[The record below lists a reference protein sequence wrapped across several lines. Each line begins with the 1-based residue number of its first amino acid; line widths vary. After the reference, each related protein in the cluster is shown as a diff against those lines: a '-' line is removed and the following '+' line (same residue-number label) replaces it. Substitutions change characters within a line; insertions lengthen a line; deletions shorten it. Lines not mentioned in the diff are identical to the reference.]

1 MAFTEL
7 EIKDYYNTDQD
18 YIPKDFY
25 GLVLPHTDLYKRAAG
40 FFSSSAFVVL
50 GRGLKAFYLHG
61 GTMQLL
67 VSPLFSKEDY
77 DAIELGYRAQEDIE
91 AQKILEMFD
100 IENIQEDEGTN
111 ILAWLLYEKRLEI
124 RVVSRKDKSDRAIFH
139 DKFSVLIDEEKNR
152 ISYRGSMNESETA
165 LVDNYE
171 SIEVDCSW
179 KPDGYK
185 RTVQRES
192 QFDEI
197 WNSNARKWAT
207 KTIPQAVIE
216 KIIKIRKPNRPGES
230 NSITAEGRHLGKSAD
245 PSIMSLPTPKRPDW
259 IEERQYQKEAIAAW
273 LKNKACGIFQM
284 ATGTGKT
291 KTSLMAITRVLDLY
305 YAKNAKCGL
314 ILVVPYVVLLEQWL
328 DDLKDFSISAIA
340 CYESKNKWFDILK
353 TSIDLFNQSIRDR
366 FFVITTNRTFSS
378 KEFQECINS
387 INGAYIFCVDEMHH
401 LTSDT
406 MLSQLPQNAMYR
418 LGLSATLMT
427 KYSSEKMDLLKAY
440 FGDVVYEYSMERAI
454 KEKKLTKYYYYPIYI
469 DLTDEEKAEYYE
481 ISRKIS
487 KAVAIS
493 GGEIDDEDNTNLQAL
508 LSQRARI
515 VSSAENKLLKLREIA
530 GSFKDKTNMIVYCGD
545 KIEADQKYIDKVYDI
560 VNNEIGII
568 SARFTAGEN
577 KKQRE
582 DILSMFRQRTIQA
595 LIAIRCLDEGVDIPQ
610 LETAIIMS
618 SGTNPKEFIQRRGR
632 ILRPDPNNKNKIAV
646 LYDFIVVPTLS
657 LTDIDTLTLEERQM
671 EMKIISREYERVEEF
686 ANLAING
693 LEVKNEFLNIWS
705 KYVGGNV
712 DNA

>member
-7 EIKDYYNTDQD
+7 DIKDYYNTDSD

-25 GLVLPHTDLYKRAAG
+25 GLVLPHTCLYKRAAG

-50 GRGLKAFYLHG
+50 GRGLKDFYLHD

-77 DAIELGYRAQEDIE
+77 EAIELGYKAQEDVE
-91 AQKILEMFD
+91 AQKIVEMFD
-100 IENIQEDEGTN
+100 LDNIQNDEGTN
-111 ILAWLLYEKRLEI
+111 ILAWLLYEKRLDI
-124 RVVSRKDKSDRAIFH
+124 RVVSRKDKSNRAIFH
-139 DKFSVLIDEEKNR
+139 DKFSVLIDEDKNR
-152 ISYRGSMNESETA
+152 ISFRGSMNESETA
-165 LVDNYE
+165 LVDNFE

-179 KPDGYK
+179 KSDGFK

-192 QFDEI
+192 QFDSI
-197 WNSNARKWAT
+197 WSSNAHNWAT
-207 KTIPQAVIE
+207 KTIPQAVID
-216 KIIKIRKPNRPGES
+216 KIIRIRKPTRPGES
-230 NSITAEGRHLGKSAD
+230 DSTIIEGGYLAERVD
-245 PSIMSLPTPKRPDW
+245 PAALSLPTPRKPDW
-259 IEERQYQKEAIAAW
+259 IEERQYQKDAIAAW

-305 YAKNAKCGL
+305 YSKNAKCGL
-314 ILVVPYVVLLEQWL
+314 VLVVPYVVLLEQWL
-328 DDLKDFSISAIA
+328 DDLNDFSISAIA
-340 CYESKNKWFDILK
+340 CYESKNKWYDTLK
-353 TSIDLFNQSIRDR
+353 SSIDLFNKNTRDR

-378 KEFQECINS
+378 IEFQNCIKA
-387 INGAYIFCVDEMHH
+387 IDGTFIFCADEMHH
-401 LTSDT
+401 LTSDVL
-406 MLSQLPQNAMYR
+406 LSSLPANATFR

-427 KYSSEKMDLLKAY
+427 KYSNEKMDLLKSY
-440 FGDVVYEYSMERAI
+440 FGGVVYEYTMERAI
-454 KEKKLTKYYYYPIYI
+454 QDGKLTKYYYHPIYI
-469 DLTDEEKAEYYE
+469 DLTEEEKNDYYE
-481 ISRKIS
+481 VSRKIS
-487 KAVAIS
+487 KAVAIA
-493 GGEIDDEDNTNLQAL
+493 GGELEDEDNTNLQAL

-515 VSSAENKLLKLREIA
+515 ISSAENKLLKLREIA
-530 GSFKDKTNMIVYCGD
+530 PGFKDKTNMIVYCGD
-545 KIEADQKYIDKVYDI
+545 KIEADQKYIDKVFDI
-560 VNNEIGII
+560 VNCEMGII
-568 SARFTAGEN
+568 SAKFTAAEN

-582 DILSMFRQRTIQA
+582 DILSLFKQKTIQA

-657 LTDIDTLTLEERQM
+657 LADIDSLSPDERQM

-705 KYVGGNV
+705 KYVGGNI